1 MKRYAPIKKEK
12 KKEGEEL
19 KTLKIQNRFEN
30 ISIAS

>member
-1 MKRYAPIKKEK
+1 MPPSKKKKK